1 MCHETLTNEMDAL
14 VNECAL
20 SYILFKE
27 TVHPKKKMMSLFIHY
42 PTHYFKYNDLQND
55 KQFIWLTH
63 HPIQSLLKP
72 HYSFVLEINQTYV
85 NTLQPNDNHSL
96 HWTVNCYNWI
106 TNYSKICCEQNQLII
121 QKTQKSKFEKES
133 GIGIFSTK
141 AGQDCHWVAIKML
154 NYYSHIH
161 YHMASKDTDHF
172 I

>member
-1 MCHETLTNEMDAL
+1 MKHSLMRWMRWWMSVLWVISYLKRQSTQKRKWCHCLFTILLTILNIMTSKMTNSSSDL
-14 VNECAL
+14 HI
-20 SYILFKE
+20 ILFK
-27 TVHPKKKMMSLFIHY
+27 VF
-42 PTHYFKYNDLQND
+42 
-55 KQFIWLTH
+55 W
-63 HPIQSLLKP
+63 
-72 HYSFVLEINQTYV
+72 YV
-85 NTLQPNDNHSL
+85 NNHSL

-141 AGQDCHWVAIKML
+141 AGQDCQWVAIKML